1 MGGGNGPVAGRASPP
16 RPSPLHPLPRPS
28 SLLQRRQ
35 PRHEVRTR
43 PRRARAKAPT
53 VAAVVVVDGRRLLSR
68 RAPRSTSPRSRTR
81 RERLRVGGCHRRR
94 VGSAGRGG
102 GASRGAHVP
111 RGSCAEADG
120 RRTGGGSRPPSPC
133 RVCADSAREAVESS
147 AAQPIRA
154 MSVRGTDR
162 TRQCPLCGHGQ
173 AGAVWSGDLQGA
185 HRGCVNARF
194 RETAC
199 LTGYP
204 PTRVKIPVRWRR
216 AVLSSLASYENLS
229 FAAE

>member
-1 MGGGNGPVAGRASPP
+1 MLPSSWSQSAATTALRKVHSELFRVKLLREIPHWWILVRTAPSIRALRRGARCLRGAPPPP
-16 RPSPLHPLPRPS
+16 R
-28 SLLQRRQ
+28 
-35 PRHEVRTR
+35 
-43 PRRARAKAPT
+43 
-53 VAAVVVVDGRRLLSR
+53 G
-68 RAPRSTSPRSRTR
+68 RTR
-81 RERLRVGGCHRRR
+81 RERLRVDGCHRRR

-111 RGSCAEADG
+111 RGPCAEADG

-133 RVCADSAREAVESS
+133 RVCAAPAREAVESG

-154 MSVRGTDR
+154 TSVRGTDR

-194 RETAC
+194 RETAG
-199 LTGYP
+199 LTGYD
-204 PTRVKIPVRWRR
+204 
-216 AVLSSLASYENLS
+216 LLG
-229 FAAE
+229 F

>member
-81 RERLRVGGCHRRR
+81 RERLRVGGCHRSAKAGGQHR
-94 VGSAGRGG
+94 AGRRSFSRRARAPRVVRRGRRPKNRWSI
-102 GASRGAHVP
+102 APSFAVPRVRCARSRGRREQ
-111 RGSCAEADG
+111 RGAADPGDERARNRPDPSMSTMRAWPG
-120 RRTGGGSRPPSPC
+120 RRGLVWRPTGRAPRLC
-133 RVCADSAREAVESS
+133 QREI
-147 AAQPIRA
+147 PR
-154 MSVRGTDR
+154 DR
-162 TRQCPLCGHGQ
+162 
-173 AGAVWSGDLQGA
+173 
-185 HRGCVNARF
+185 
-194 RETAC
+194 
-199 LTGYP
+199 
-204 PTRVKIPVRWRR
+204 
-216 AVLSSLASYENLS
+216 LSDRLS
-229 FAAE
+229 TH

>member
-68 RAPRSTSPRSRTR
+68 RAPRSTSPSSRTR

-111 RGSCAEADG
+111 RGPCAEADG
-120 RRTGGGSRPPSPC
+120 RRTGSGSRPPSPC
-133 RVCADSAREAVESS
+133 RVCAAPAREAVESS
-147 AAQPIRA
+147 TAQPIRA
-154 MSVRGTDR
+154 TSVRGTDR

-185 HRGCVNARF
+185 HRGCANARHS
-194 RETAC
+194 ETAG

-204 PTRVKIPVRWRR
+204 STLLGLRVGPEDSFVNPCARVTVR
-216 AVLSSLASYENLS
+216 
-229 FAAE
+229 